1 MPPVML
7 KYLAV
12 VCTNQLNMFPAK
24 GGISDY
30 LSPHVILTGKNIDYT
45 KHCQVPF
52 GAYVQCNNKNNPTNS
67 NAPQTLDAIYLRP
80 ATNLQGGHKVMNLAT
95 GQVLTRP
102 RVREIP
108 VTPVVIKAVEKLAA
122 QRGIKSLKLESRTC
136 NIFHPANW
144 IAGVD
149 YKDDEIENDEN
160 ENEDYEADPNDGY
173 KHDEELE
180 DEQHYD
186 RVDQEE
192 LDELL
197 AEPGSQSSND
207 DTNPNNKVEAEE
219 EPHEEND
226 EEQAASVTDKSD
238 YGDEEL
244 RRSKRDVPCPVKYSH
259 NQVDYAAKLIEQD
272 KKSVK
277 YAAKLIEHCH
287 NIVTNTTKD
296 SKVGHIEYTERSA
309 LIAAQ
314 VNPIS
319 TAKLLPKEPVLPSS
333 TYSNKE

>member
-1 MPPVML
+1 ML

-12 VCTNQLNMFPAK
+12 VFTDQLNLFPAK

-30 LSPHVILTGKNIDYT
+30 LSPHVILTGKNIDYN

-52 GAYVQCNNKNNPTNS
+52 GAYVQCNNENNPTNS
-67 NAPQTLDAIYLRP
+67 NAPRTLDAIYLRP
-80 ATNLQGGHKVMNLAT
+80 ATNLQGGHEVMNLAT

-108 VTPVVIKAVEKLAA
+108 MTPVVIKAAKKLAA
-122 QRGIKSLKLESRTC
+122 QRGIKSLKLESRNGDIFHPADWIAGVDYNG
-136 NIFHPANW
+136 NIFHPADW

-173 KHDEELE
+173 KNDEELD

-192 LDELL
+192 LDKLL
-197 AEPGSQSSND
+197 AEPGSQPSND
-207 DTNPNNKVEAEE
+207 DTNPNDEVEDEE
-219 EPHEEND
+219 EPPEDND
-226 EEQAASVTDKSD
+226 EEQAASVTDESD

-244 RRSKRDVPCPVKYSH
+244 RRSTRDVARPVKYSH
-259 NQVDYAAKLIEQD
+259 NQVDSAAELIE
-272 KKSVK
+272 
-277 YAAKLIEHCH
+277 
-287 NIVTNTTKD
+287 
-296 SKVGHIEYTERSA
+296 
-309 LIAAQ
+309 
-314 VNPIS
+314 
-319 TAKLLPKEPVLPSS
+319 
-333 TYSNKE
+333 